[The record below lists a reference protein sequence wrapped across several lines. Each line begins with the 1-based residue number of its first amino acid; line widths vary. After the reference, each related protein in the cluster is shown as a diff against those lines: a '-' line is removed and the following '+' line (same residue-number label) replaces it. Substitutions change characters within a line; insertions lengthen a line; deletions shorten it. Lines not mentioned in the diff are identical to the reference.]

1 MCPVQHYPSFA
12 WCALFWYGFSGWCQK
27 KSLTCICAPPILM
40 KVDAKI
46 WETYPLWFTLVRK
59 MPLKKIIEQ
68 NLISSPTQNPV
79 KDANSWGELCSHCF
93 PRGVF
98 SVHNWFMTLP
108 HSPGF
113 SARCDAL
120 LKVLC
125 ACWKIFHLV
134 GRWKKHWRWT
144 KTGEMPNG

>member
-27 KSLTCICAPPILM
+27 KSLTCICAPPILV
-40 KVDAKI
+40 KVDVKI

-59 MPLKKIIEQ
+59 MPLKKFIEQ

-79 KDANSWGELCSHCF
+79 KDANSSKELCLHCF
-93 PRGVF
+93 PWGVF
-98 SVHNWFMTLP
+98 LLHNRFRTLL

-113 SARCDAL
+113 PGRCDAL
-120 LKVLC
+120 LKVLG
-125 ACWKIFHLV
+125 ACWKILHLE
-134 GRWKKHWRWT
+134 GRWKKHWRRT
-144 KTGEMPNG
+144 KPDELTNK